1 MKKLPADD
9 DKELLEFLKSNRPD
23 VPPAAPDL
31 EERIWQE
38 LDSEPALN
46 LNRFCQ
52 HHPAKCK
59 RLWLVTPA
67 IAAGV
72 MLVWASDPLRWRSN
86 ILPSAFSFGIRDDRT
101 SINTIPNNNDEIVS
115 IEIFLQNNWNGLVR
129 TIPMQKNIKNISVE
143 RSQVTNAKSQN
154 SSKKN
159 LNQPAGR

>member
-9 DKELLEFLKSNRPD
+9 DKELVEFIKANRPD

-38 LDSEPALN
+38 LDSEPTLN

-52 HHPAKCK
+52 HHPSKCK
-59 RLWLVTPA
+59 RLWLFTPA

-72 MLVWASDPLRWRSN
+72 MLVWASDPLRWRGN
-86 ILPSAFSFGIRDDRT
+86 ILPSAFSFGVRDDRT
-101 SINTIPNNNDEIVS
+101 SITTIPKNEEIVS
-115 IEIFLQNNWNGLVR
+115 VEIFLQNNWNSLVR

-143 RSQVTNAKSQN
+143 QSQFKNVKSQDG
-154 SSKKN
+154 SKKN
-159 LNQPAGR
+159 IRQPARK